1 MHPAAD
7 FKLKRG
13 KDNMKRMSKFAMT
26 AMLVLGLAT
35 AAQAADMKASG
46 SFQIDATSSDNPFFN
61 GASNTSKTND
71 FRIEQRVRTAFQFI
85 ANENLKG
92 VLETQIGSD
101 SWGNGPYQISAGR
114 TPSTSATGV
123 NSAGAGNIMLRK
135 AYIDYKWPGTSIN
148 VLAGFQTVTLPTAFG
163 TSSILDD
170 QVGALVVAAP
180 ITDNVKVVAGYARP
194 YDSNTAGATATVQGS
209 GTGSNVVFA
218 TLPVSLA
225 GETNITPFGVYANVG
240 QQSVASNNAGVITN
254 TGALAA
260 LGFSSPHSLKSGTDG
275 ASAYWG
281 GVAFSTKLLDPFK
294 LMADVNYGSAD
305 YNSRTSGGRS
315 GWLADLAV
323 DYTGL
328 SFMTP
333 EAFFVYTTGDDSGSS
348 HNDGG
353 RMPMLGNPQG
363 SLVGGSMFFGNTD
376 MITRTAGSA
385 ASSSTTGAGG
395 AVLNSMGFWTA
406 GVALKDISFIDKL
419 THRVNIMYVQG
430 TNNKDAFV
438 GATNTATAIYGS
450 YLTTRDSLWEI
461 DVNTKYKIYD
471 ELSLMLNLGY
481 INADL
486 HQFNGITPSANADL
500 SDNAYRASLS
510 MVYAF

>member
-1 MHPAAD
+1 
-7 FKLKRG
+7 
-13 KDNMKRMSKFAMT
+13 MKKMSYLGLLAV
-26 AMLVLGLAT
+26 LVLGFAT
-35 AAQAADMKASG
+35 AAQAADIKATG
-46 SFQIDATSSDNPFFN
+46 KWQIDASM
-61 GASNTSKTND
+61 SNDMDMNQVTKENN
-71 FRIEQRVRTAFQFI
+71 FRIEQRIRTAFQFI
-85 ANENLKG
+85 ANENLKA
-92 VLETQIGSD
+92 VLDTQIGTN
-101 SWGNGPYQISAGR
+101 SWGNGQYQIGSGR
-114 TPSTSATGV
+114 TSLE
-123 NSAGAGNIMLRK
+123 AGNNTAGGSSIMLRK
-135 AYIDYKWPGTSIN
+135 AYIDYKWPGTSVN

-194 YDSNTAGATATVQGS
+194 YDSNTAGSTATVQGNGTS
-209 GTGSNVVFA
+209 GNVFFA
-218 TLPVSLA
+218 TVPVSLA

-240 QQSVASNNAGVITN
+240 EQAAGANASGITTLALGSNNTVRSDN
-254 TGALAA
+254 VR
-260 LGFSSPHSLKSGTDG
+260 
-275 ASAYWG
+275 AYWG
-281 GVAFSTKLLDPFK
+281 GVAVSTKLLDPFK
-294 LMADVNYGSAD
+294 LMADVNYGSATYSSGD
-305 YNSRTSGGRS
+305 SRGRS

-333 EAFFVYTTGDDSGSS
+333 EAFFVYTSGDDSGSHS
-348 HNDGG
+348 DGG
-353 RMPMLGNPQG
+353 RMPVLGNPQG
-363 SLVGGSMFFGNTD
+363 SIVGGSMFFGNTD

-385 ASSSTTGAGG
+385 ASTSTTGAGG

-419 THRVNIMYVQG
+419 SHRVNLMYVQG
-430 TNNKDAFV
+430 TNDKDAFV
-438 GATNTATAIYGS
+438 GSANTNAALYGS

-461 DVNTKYKIYD
+461 DVNSKYKVYD

-486 HQFNGITPSANADL
+486 HHFNGVATSADL

-510 MVYAF
+510 MVYSF